1 MKSSAPPKEPE
12 KDSGKVLSTKN
23 EQPLAPAA
31 SPSAAK
37 AVEPRDGN
45 CYWYKFGFEKQL
57 QPLIIQNLQRER

>member
-45 CYWYKFGFEKQL
+45 CYWYKFGFES
-57 QPLIIQNLQRER
+57 IIATTHHKNLQRER